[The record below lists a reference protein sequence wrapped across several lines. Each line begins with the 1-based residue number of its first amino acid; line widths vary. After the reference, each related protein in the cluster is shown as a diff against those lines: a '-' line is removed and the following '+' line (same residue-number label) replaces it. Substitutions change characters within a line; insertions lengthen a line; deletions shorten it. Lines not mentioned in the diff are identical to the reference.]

1 LLPDHNKETYKANEE
16 TVLSRGR
23 CLIVLYAKI
32 IKAFPDLGRLFNL
45 SEPVI
50 LEDVWDYWD

>member
-1 LLPDHNKETYKANEE
+1 LLPDDYKETYKTNEE

-32 IKAFPDLGRLFNL
+32 IEAFPELGRLF
-45 SEPVI
+45 
-50 LEDVWDYWD
+50 DF